1 MDILVLEN
9 EKFIVKVLT
18 LGATLNS
25 FYVKNIDT
33 DVVLGFDDL
42 NMYLDKRS
50 ASMGKTIGRCANRI
64 GGAKF
69 SLNNVEYKLLA
80 NNGPNTLHGG
90 EVRFGDKEWAVK
102 EKTDKKVV
110 LIYESEDMESGF
122 PGCLKVSTTYELDN
136 DNLIINFKGISDK
149 DTIFNLT
156 NHAYFN
162 LDKNKTDILNHK
174 LKIPAGCVNLND
186 LDGMATDKVIDVR
199 GTPFDFLDYKEIK
212 ENVSANGES
221 LNEFCEKIIKG
232 EIILNDGTKK
242 LIDNLDTNY
251 LYENFDE
258 KVICE
263 LKNDIIKLIIS
274 SDLPSVQI
282 YTGKS
287 LGVDGRDGHY
297 GMYSGIAIEPQFCP
311 NAINYEKFLKPIL
324 KANTLVSHT
333 IKYKIIN
340 L

>member
-136 DNLIINFKGISDK
+136 DNLIINFKGIK
-149 DTIFNLT
+149 YN
-156 NHAYFN
+156 
-162 LDKNKTDILNHK
+162 
-174 LKIPAGCVNLND
+174 
-186 LDGMATDKVIDVR
+186 
-199 GTPFDFLDYKEIK
+199 
-212 ENVSANGES
+212 
-221 LNEFCEKIIKG
+221 
-232 EIILNDGTKK
+232 
-242 LIDNLDTNY
+242 
-251 LYENFDE
+251 
-258 KVICE
+258 
-263 LKNDIIKLIIS
+263 
-274 SDLPSVQI
+274 
-282 YTGKS
+282 
-287 LGVDGRDGHY
+287 
-297 GMYSGIAIEPQFCP
+297 
-311 NAINYEKFLKPIL
+311 INYKFFFIFQLNFFVLTSPP
-324 KANTLVSHT
+324 
-333 IKYKIIN
+333 
-340 L
+340 